1 MRGAESDAM
10 NDRHETPAD
19 ASSPRAPAPFALP
32 RARRYVLRE
41 ARVLG
46 RSLPAPIGPLDFD
59 GFALVDIL
67 VDEGAIAK
75 IAPAGVVDFGE
86 PPQAAMS
93 GRIVLPLFV
102 DVHTHIDKGHIWR
115 RKRNPVG
122 DFPSALNATIEDR
135 TANWTAA
142 DVAARMEFSLRCA
155 HAYGTTALRTHV
167 DSVGAQTRISWPV
180 LAEARE
186 RWRGRIELQAS
197 PLFSIELAL
206 DDSHMADV
214 EAMLDA
220 HGTGILGA
228 STRMVPELH
237 QGLRVLF
244 DLAERKGFELDL
256 HVDESSDPA
265 ARALKVVADMA
276 IERRF
281 RRPILVGHCCSL
293 ALQED
298 DERKKTIDAVARA
311 GLSVVSLPMCNM
323 FLQDRVAGRTPR
335 WRGVTALHEL
345 KAAGVNAMI
354 ASDNARDPFYAY
366 GDLDMME
373 VWREGVRILHLDYPF
388 ADWAPAVSAAPAKA
402 MGLDLGSLHEGGRA
416 DMILTRA
423 RDFPE
428 LLARPQADRIVV
440 RNGEASTAKPPD
452 YAELD
457 ALEGLAP

>member
-1 MRGAESDAM
+1 M
-10 NDRHETPAD
+10 T
-19 ASSPRAPAPFALP
+19 APFAFP
-32 RARRYVLRE
+32 RAGRYALRR

-46 RSLPAPIGPLDFD
+46 RSLPKPIGPLDFD
-59 GFALVDIL
+59 GFAIVDVL
-67 VDEGAIAK
+67 VDEGAIAE
-75 IAPAGVVDFGE
+75 IVPAGAADFGG
-86 PPQAAMS
+86 AAEVPMS

-122 DFPSALNATIEDR
+122 DFPSALAATIEDR
-135 TANWTAA
+135 SANWAGA

-155 HAYGTTALRTHV
+155 YAHGTAAVRTHI

-197 PLFSIELAL
+197 PLFTL
-206 DDSHMADV
+206 DHVADAAHMADI
-214 EAMLDA
+214 EAMVDI

-228 STRMVPELH
+228 VTRTVPDLH
-237 QGLRVLF
+237 QALGVLF
-244 DLAERKGFELDL
+244 DLAERKGWELDF
-256 HVDESSDPA
+256 HVDESADPA
-265 ARALKVVADMA
+265 ARSLKVVADMA

-281 RRPILVGHCCSL
+281 PHRILVGHCCSL

-298 DERKKTIDAVARA
+298 DERRKTIDAVARA

-323 FLQDRVAGRTPR
+323 FLQDRRAGRTPR
-335 WRGVTALHEL
+335 WRGVTELQEL
-345 KAAGVNAMI
+345 KAAGVKVMI
-354 ASDNARDPFYAY
+354 ASDNTRDPFYPY

-388 ADWAPAVSAAPAKA
+388 SDWADAVNSGPARA
-402 MGLDLGSLHEGGRA
+402 MGLDLGRLRPGGPA
-416 DMILTRA
+416 DMILTHA
-423 RDFPE
+423 RDFTE
-428 LLARPQADRIVV
+428 LLARPQSDRIVL
-440 RNGEASTAKPPD
+440 RGGEASGATPPD

-457 ALEGLAP
+457 VLEGLST